1 MFNMIY
7 NVLSYILPFIL
18 TLTVLIFVHEMGHYL
33 VARLNKVRVEVFSI
47 GFGKEI
53 FGWNDKVG
61 TRWKICFFPLGGYVK
76 FFGDMGVSSSKP
88 DISSDEISQSDLKF
102 AFHNKGLFQRASI
115 VVAGPG
121 ANFLFAIALF
131 TIVFYSFGQPVTSP
145 VIDKILPDSSASNAG
160 LQEGDKI
167 IKANKNNIRS
177 FEEIRNIVQL
187 RPNQLITLVVLRN
200 NEEII
205 VKITPKLVHVTD
217 RFGNKFSVGQLGITS
232 SNVQLVKHDIFNAFL
247 VSINST
253 FEVMM
258 STLFAVKQ
266 IIIGDRGAEELSGP
280 IGIAKMTG
288 DIAQYGVL
296 PLIQLAAFLSI
307 SIGLVNLFPIPM
319 LDGGHLMFYFFE
331 AILGKPLNAKVQDLS
346 IKFGLILVLAL
357 FVFTTF
363 NDLHK
368 INIFNSFSRIFG

>member
-1 MFNMIY
+1 
-7 NVLSYILPFIL
+7 
-18 TLTVLIFVHEMGHYL
+18 
-33 VARLNKVRVEVFSI
+33 
-47 GFGKEI
+47 
-53 FGWNDKVG
+53 
-61 TRWKICFFPLGGYVK
+61 
-76 FFGDMGVSSSKP
+76 
-88 DISSDEISQSDLKF
+88 QSDLKF

-200 NEEII
+200 SEEII

-266 IIIGDRGAEELSGP
+266 IIIGDRGAEELSGH

-307 SIGLVNLFPIPM
+307 SIGLVNLFPI
-319 LDGGHLMFYFFE
+319 
-331 AILGKPLNAKVQDLS
+331 
-346 IKFGLILVLAL
+346 
-357 FVFTTF
+357 
-363 NDLHK
+363 
-368 INIFNSFSRIFG
+368 